1 MRTSLSCVSIHN
13 CCIRHEIFQGNLFFL
28 VQRKYRTK
36 AETLPFTPVAD
47 RVDYVTAKNSTEIL
61 SDVSLLSVS
70 GLHLTSVILYLM
82 CFVYQPCQC
91 RGWFVI
97 LCVDYGVFPALWGCY
112 KAIISFCVL
121 D

>member
-1 MRTSLSCVSIHN
+1 MKKAIAVFSQHWLCLERFFSMRTSLSCVSIQN
-13 CCIRHEIFQGNLFFL
+13 SDIKYSGSSVLVFL

-36 AETLPFTPVAD
+36 AETVPFTPVAD

-82 CFVYQPCQC
+82 CFV
-91 RGWFVI
+91 
-97 LCVDYGVFPALWGCY
+97 
-112 KAIISFCVL
+112 
-121 D
+121 

>member
-1 MRTSLSCVSIHN
+1 MSGEVFLHENFLVL
-13 CCIRHEIFQGNLFFL
+13 CIYSELLYQASNIPGSSVLVFL

-36 AETLPFTPVAD
+36 AETVPFTPVAD

-82 CFVYQPCQC
+82 CFV
-91 RGWFVI
+91 
-97 LCVDYGVFPALWGCY
+97 
-112 KAIISFCVL
+112 
-121 D
+121 